1 MQIQAGSLPQSNQD
15 TEGIGGINSSWI
27 LGNMPAHV
35 WVQGEG
41 NNILFSNQL
50 CNSNSCSGSAART
63 CHTRFMGSDQQCP
76 CCVREKI
83 RGTLC
88 PERCLCAKNGSLKH
102 VYHFPL
108 ITGDDN
114 SFKVIKCEIDTA
126 ELNKDSQKKL
136 ASLSLFNKGYRI
148 NTSDE
153 FMTICSSCKRIKDDK
168 GKWIPIERCMHD
180 LYGPEFSHGI
190 CLSCAAKLYPHLFS
204 ENGTISSA
212 QT

>member
-1 MQIQAGSLPQSNQD
+1 
-15 TEGIGGINSSWI
+15 
-27 LGNMPAHV
+27 
-35 WVQGEG
+35 
-41 NNILFSNQL
+41 
-50 CNSNSCSGSAART
+50 
-63 CHTRFMGSDQQCP
+63 
-76 CCVREKI
+76 
-83 RGTLC
+83 
-88 PERCLCAKNGSLKH
+88 

-204 ENGTISSA
+204 ENDTISSA